1 MFNPFDTNAH
11 VWKPIFNPFNFL
23 HDVYESED
31 VSFGSSYDL
40 VGHKTSL
47 HSAIEYGYVYLADGS
62 ESDRFSY
69 NNSHTKYLTIHPYGC
84 NYNTDFC
91 GQVFKIK
98 PNAGYTVNL
107 KNSDTGTTYSITPS
121 NPFEMP
127 LTHMAYHKFEF
138 LSITK
143 DSSEPDPEETE
154 PESDETEETAPD
166 QTDDGSTTT
175 TQSFSF
181 KPVDTD
187 ETEKSNIGI
196 YVGAIAVLAASVWYF
211 TSQ

>member
-40 VGHKTSL
+40 VGKNGSHPAL
-47 HSAIEYGYVYLADGS
+47 EYGYVYLADGT
-62 ESDRFSY
+62 ESKRFNYS
-69 NNSHTKYLTIHPYGC
+69 NSHTKHITIHPYGC
-84 NYNTDFC
+84 NFDTDFC
-91 GQVFKIK
+91 GQVFKLK

-107 KNSDTGTTYSITPS
+107 KNSDTGQSYSITPS

-127 LTHMAYHKFEF
+127 LTHMGYHKLEF

-143 DSSEPDPEETE
+143 DDATETE

-166 QTDDGSTTT
+166 QTDDGSTIS

-181 KPVDTD
+181 KPVDD
-187 ETEKSNIGI
+187 AETEKSNIGY
-196 YVGAIAVLAASVWYF
+196 YVGAVAVLAASVWYF

>member
-11 VWKPIFNPFNFL
+11 VWRPIFNPFNFL
-23 HDVYESED
+23 HDVYASED

-40 VGHKTSL
+40 VRYQQDHP
-47 HSAIEYGYVYLADGS
+47 AIDYAYVYLADGTK
-62 ESDRFSY
+62 SDRFNYS
-69 NNSHTKYLTIHPYGC
+69 NSHTKHLTIHPYGC
-84 NYNTDFC
+84 NFNTDFC
-91 GQVFKIK
+91 GQVFKLK

-107 KNSDTGTTYSITPS
+107 KNSDTGQSYSITPS

-127 LTHMAYHKFEF
+127 LTHMAYHKLEF

-143 DSSEPDPEETE
+143 ESS
-154 PESDETEETAPD
+154 ESDETEETAPD
-166 QTDDGSTTT
+166 QTDDGSTLT

-181 KPVDTD
+181 KPVDTT
-187 ETEKSNIGI
+187 ETEKSNIGF
-196 YVGAIAVLAASVWYF
+196 YVGAVAVLAASVWYF

>member
-40 VGHKTSL
+40 VGKNKNHPAL
-47 HSAIEYGYVYLADGS
+47 EYGYVYLADGS
-62 ESDRFSY
+62 ESQRFNY
-69 NNSHTKYLTIHPYGC
+69 NNSHTKHLTIHPYGC
-84 NYNTDFC
+84 SYDSNNC
-91 GQVFKIK
+91 GQVFRLK

-107 KNSDTGTTYSITPS
+107 KNSDTGQSYSVTPS
-121 NPFEMP
+121 NPFELVMDNDG
-127 LTHMAYHKFEF
+127 YHKFEF

-143 DSSEPDPEETE
+143 NSSEPDPEETE

-196 YVGAIAVLAASVWYF
+196 YVGAVAVLAASVWYY

>member
-11 VWKPIFNPFNFL
+11 VWKPIFNPFSFL
-23 HDVYESED
+23 HDVYASED

-40 VGHKTSL
+40 VGKNKNHPAL
-47 HSAIEYGYVYLADGS
+47 EYGYVYLADGS
-62 ESDRFSY
+62 ESERFNYS
-69 NNSHTKYLTIHPYGC
+69 NSHTNHITIHPYGC
-84 NYNTDFC
+84 NFDTDFC
-91 GQVFKIK
+91 GQVFKLK
-98 PNAGYTVNL
+98 PNEGYTVNL
-107 KNSDTGTTYSITPS
+107 KNTDTGTTYSITPS
-121 NPFEMP
+121 NPFEMA
-127 LTHMAYHKFEF
+127 LTHMAYHNLEF

-166 QTDDGSTTT
+166 QTDNGSTMT

-181 KPVDTD
+181 KPVDPED
-187 ETEKSNIGI
+187 EEEKSNIGVYI
-196 YVGAIAVLAASVWYF
+196 GVVAVLAASIWYY

>member
-23 HDVYESED
+23 HDVYASED

-40 VGHKTSL
+40 VGKNKTHPAL
-47 HSAIEYGYVYLADGS
+47 EYGYVYLGDGT
-62 ESDRFSY
+62 ESKRFSY
-69 NNSHTKYLTIHPYGC
+69 SNSHTKHLTIHPYGC
-84 NYNTDFC
+84 SYDSNNC
-91 GQVFKIK
+91 GQVFRLK

-107 KNSDTGTTYSITPS
+107 KNSDTGQSYSITPS
-121 NPFEMP
+121 NPFELVMDNDG
-127 LTHMAYHKFEF
+127 YHKFEF

-166 QTDDGSTTT
+166 QTDNSSTVT

-181 KPVDTD
+181 KPVDTT

-196 YVGAIAVLAASVWYF
+196 YVGVIAVLAASVWYY

>member
-1 MFNPFDTNAH
+1 MLNPFGTNAH
-11 VWKPIFNPFNFL
+11 VWQPIFNPFSFL
-23 HDVYESED
+23 HDVYASED

-40 VGHKTSL
+40 IGHKNSL

-121 NPFEMP
+121 NPFEIP

-143 DSSEPDPEETE
+143 DEAEETE
-154 PESDETEETAPD
+154 PESDEEETDPD
-166 QTDDGSTTT
+166 QTEYGSTGTS
-175 TQSFSF
+175 QSFSF

-187 ETEKSNIGI
+187 EPEKSNIGF
-196 YVGAIAVLAASVWYF
+196 YVGAVAVLAASVWYF

>member
-23 HDVYESED
+23 HDVYASED
-31 VSFGSSYDL
+31 VSFGSSGDL
-40 VGHKTSL
+40 VRYQQDHPSIDY
-47 HSAIEYGYVYLADGS
+47 AYVYKSDGTK
-62 ESDRFSY
+62 SDRFNYS
-69 NNSHTKYLTIHPYGC
+69 NSHTKHLTIHPYGC
-84 NYNTDFC
+84 SYDSNNC
-91 GQVFKIK
+91 GQVFRVK
-98 PNAGYTVNL
+98 PNAGYTINL
-107 KNSDTGTTYSITPS
+107 KNSDTGQSYSITPS
-121 NPFEMP
+121 NPFELVMDNDG
-127 LTHMAYHKFEF
+127 YHKFEF

-166 QTDDGSTTT
+166 QTDNGSTVT

-181 KPVDTD
+181 KPVDTT

-196 YVGAIAVLAASVWYF
+196 YVGVIAALAASVWYY